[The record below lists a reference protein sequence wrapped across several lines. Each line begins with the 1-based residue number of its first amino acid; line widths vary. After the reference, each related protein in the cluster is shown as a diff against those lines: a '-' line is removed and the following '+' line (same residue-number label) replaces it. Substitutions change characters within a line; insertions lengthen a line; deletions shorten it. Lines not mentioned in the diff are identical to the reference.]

1 MDGELHYLPYLC
13 QQNISFVMFVTKIL
27 SFGRRVVN

>member
-1 MDGELHYLPYLC
+1 MYGELHYLPYLC
-13 QQNISFVMFVTKIL
+13 QHNINFVMSVTKIL

>member
-13 QQNISFVMFVTKIL
+13 QQNINFVMLVTKIL